1 MKRPVITIF
10 LLICFAAMALAWF
23 SFSGTGKRITSLHF
37 PKKEKVLPVLPNS
50 LLKINIKAS
59 DARSFLT
66 REGYNTSVCF
76 LIDMNLPSG
85 QKRFFVYDL
94 ARDSIINSGLVTHG
108 RCNEDWLEGRR
119 YNNVVGGGCT
129 SLGKYRI
136 GKPYQGRFGLAYKLY
151 GLEPTNSQAY
161 RRYVVLHSH
170 DCVPENPVAGEICQS
185 DGCPT
190 VSPGFLKEVQSIID
204 RSKKP
209 ILLWIFE

>member
-151 GLEPTNSQAY
+151 GLETTNSQAY

-190 VSPGFLKEVQSIID
+190 VSPGFLKGVQSIID
-204 RSKKP
+204 RSEKP
-209 ILLWIFE
+209 ILLWIFD